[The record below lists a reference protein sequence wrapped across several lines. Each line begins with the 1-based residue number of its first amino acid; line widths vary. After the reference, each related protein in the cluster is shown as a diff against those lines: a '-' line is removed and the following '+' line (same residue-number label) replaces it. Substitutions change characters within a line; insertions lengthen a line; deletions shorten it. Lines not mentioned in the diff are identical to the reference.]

1 MMTAEVAA
9 IIFCVLTS
17 VVVVFQLALA
27 AGAPWGQVAMG
38 GKYPGRFPRQLRI
51 AAVVQALV
59 LVGLGAVVLTRA
71 GLIFPQW
78 LTASTWLIWGVVA
91 FSALALA
98 LNLITPSKWE
108 RILWAPV
115 AAGMLLCSV
124 IVAVS

>member
-1 MMTAEVAA
+1 MTAEVAA
-9 IIFCVLTS
+9 IMFCVLTS

-78 LTASTWLIWGVVA
+78 LAASTWLIWGVVA
-91 FSALALA
+91 FSVLALA

-108 RILWAPV
+108 RIIWAPV
-115 AAGMLLCSV
+115 AAVMLVSSLV
-124 IVAVS
+124 VALS

>member
-1 MMTAEVAA
+1 MTAEVAA
-9 IIFCVLTS
+9 IGFCVLTS
-17 VVVVFQLALA
+17 VIVVFQLALA

-59 LVGLGAVVLTRA
+59 LVGLGVVVLTRA

-78 LTASTWLIWGVVA
+78 LSAATWLVWGVVA
-91 FSALALA
+91 FSALALI

>member
-1 MMTAEVAA
+1 MTAEVAA
-9 IIFCVLTS
+9 IVFCVLTS

-59 LVGLGAVVLTRA
+59 LVGLGAIVLTRA
-71 GLIFPQW
+71 GLAFPQW
-78 LTASTWLIWGVVA
+78 LAAATWLIWGVVA
-91 FSALALA
+91 FSALALV

-115 AAGMLLCSV
+115 AAVMLLCSV

>member
-1 MMTAEVAA
+1 MTAEVAA

-91 FSALALA
+91 FSVLALA

>member
-1 MMTAEVAA
+1 MTAEVAA
-9 IIFCVLTS
+9 IVFCVLTS
-17 VVVVFQLALA
+17 VIVVFQLALA

-59 LVGLGAVVLTRA
+59 LVGLGVVVLTRA

-78 LTASTWLIWGVVA
+78 LSAATWLVWGVVA
-91 FSALALA
+91 FSALALI

>member
-1 MMTAEVAA
+1 MTAEVAA

-91 FSALALA
+91 FSVLALA

-108 RILWAPV
+108 RIIWAPV

>member
-1 MMTAEVAA
+1 MTAEIAA
-9 IIFCVLTS
+9 TVFCALTAG
-17 VVVVFQLALA
+17 VVIFQLALA

-51 AAVVQALV
+51 AAIVQALV

-78 LTASTWLIWGVVA
+78 LAAATWLIWGVVA

>member
-1 MMTAEVAA
+1 MTAEVAA
-9 IIFCVLTS
+9 IIFCALTS

-78 LTASTWLIWGVVA
+78 FAASTMLIWGVVA
-91 FSALALA
+91 FSALSLV

-108 RILWAPV
+108 RIIWAPV
-115 AAGMLLCSV
+115 AAVMLLCSV
-124 IVAVS
+124 TVAMS

>member
-1 MMTAEVAA
+1 M
-9 IIFCVLTS
+9 FCVLTS

-59 LVGLGAVVLTRA
+59 LVGLGVVVLTRA

-78 LTASTWLIWGVVA
+78 LSAATWLVWGVVA
-91 FSALALA
+91 FSALALI

>member
-1 MMTAEVAA
+1 MTAEVAA

-59 LVGLGAVVLTRA
+59 LVGLGVVVLTRA

-78 LTASTWLIWGVVA
+78 LSAATWLVWGVVA
-91 FSALALA
+91 FSALALI

>member
-1 MMTAEVAA
+1 MTAEVAA

>member
-1 MMTAEVAA
+1 MTTEVAA
-9 IIFCVLTS
+9 IVFCVLTS

-27 AGAPWGQVAMG
+27 AGAPWGRVAMG
-38 GKYPGRFPRQLRI
+38 GKYPGRFPMQLRV
-51 AAVVQALV
+51 AAVIQAFV
-59 LVGLGAVVLTRA
+59 LLGLGAIVLTRA

-78 LTASTWLIWGVVA
+78 LAAATWLIWGVVA
-91 FSALALA
+91 FSALSLV

-115 AAGMLLCSV
+115 AAVMLVCSV